1 MVKKIIWIAGES
13 KQRSGIRHCKEER
26 RNTFN
31 NPSASLSP
39 GIMKSCPRS
48 LALLSM
54 IVIFL
59 FFSCTKNALY
69 ESQLK
74 SLDSLSGA
82 LNQKLAELRQV
93 DTVILK
99 KAITKYNN
107 YRQFIQQN
115 VNDTINKEEANH
127 LQQFYSSGKTL
138 EDFAG
143 NRTTILARGSLL
155 NSQINKLVRDIKEQA
170 IDEEKL
176 EQYASGEKQQSQELM
191 KASYKQQQLFE
202 ASLQEFKLSLRGIEA
217 LINSRNSGQMPVII
231 KDSIPL

>member
-1 MVKKIIWIAGES
+1 MVKKIIEAN
-13 KQRSGIRHCKEER
+13 KTATQDSGIRICAEGR
-26 RNTFN
+26 RRDIN
-31 NPSASLSP
+31 NAIASLSL
-39 GIMKSCPRS
+39 GIMKSYPRS
-48 LALLSM
+48 IAPLS
-54 IVIFL
+54 IIFIFL

-82 LNQKLAELRQV
+82 LNQKLTELRQV
-93 DTVILK
+93 DTVTLK

-115 VNDTINKEEANH
+115 VNDTVNKEEAGH

-155 NSQINKLVRDIKEQA
+155 NSQISKLVRDIKEQA

-176 EQYASGEKQQSQELM
+176 EQYASGEKQRSQELI

-217 LINSRNSGQMPVII
+217 LIKSRNNGQMPVII